1 MSTHRSLM
9 QRHARRGITSEQR
22 VTRAEAEQRVLDTL
36 DRERGT
42 RPARIA
48 EAIWPGHTMKAQ
60 GAALAAGGIL
70 GRMQSRGLVGY
81 ARGSTGWIRTD

>member
-1 MSTHRSLM
+1 MTTHENLM
-9 QRHARRGITSEQR
+9 RRFRKRGVTDEQR
-22 VTRAEAEQRVLDTL
+22 VTRAEAERRVLDTL

-48 EAIWPGHTMKAQ
+48 EAIWPGHTMKPQ